1 MTSSDQSLLAGQP
14 SQRPENLDGVH
25 RAVAV
30 AVVSVVTLA
39 LTYVIFVR
47 TTAGQHF
54 DQAATQHLAASLET
68 RDTVANLL
76 QEVTVVSVLAVLGIC
91 VAIAALRRRGVL
103 AVGAVV
109 LVAGAN
115 VTTQALKHVV
125 LSRPNLGYE
134 TVNSLPSGHLTV
146 TASLALAALLVVPR
160 TVRGITAMLGAVSIA
175 VIGVGTV
182 VTTWHRPSDVIGALA
197 VTLAWGAAVLAA
209 LSWRG
214 YHSTGVRPRSHT
226 LALLV
231 GLAVAAGFFVALGVR
246 PDGYRY
252 DLFVHLIVMCGLSLC
267 GALVVGLY
275 ARMID
280 SRVD

>member
-1 MTSSDQSLLAGQP
+1 MTSSDQSLLAGQT
-14 SQRPENLDGVH
+14 SHRPENLDGVL

-47 TTAGQHF
+47 TTAGQHL
-54 DQAATQHLAASLET
+54 DQAATQHVAASLAT
-68 RDTVANLL
+68 RDTVSNLL
-76 QEVTVVSVLAVLGIC
+76 KEVTVVSVLATLGIC

-125 LSRPNLGYE
+125 LTRPNLGYE

-146 TASLALAALLVVPR
+146 AASLALAALLVVPR
-160 TVRGITAMLGAVSIA
+160 TGRGITAMMGAVSIA
-175 VIGVGTV
+175 FIGVGTV

-214 YHSTGVRPRSHT
+214 YHARLRPRSHT

-246 PDGYRY
+246 PDGYRF
-252 DLFVHLIVMCGLSLC
+252 DLLVHLIVMCGLSLC